1 VSRKPGKEGAGGRK
15 KGDREAEIRE
25 WEAGSRRKA
34 VGDRGAVSRKPGKE
48 GAGGRKK
55 GDRGA

>member
-1 VSRKPGKEGAGGRK
+1 MSRKPGKEGAGGRK

-34 VGDRGAVSRKPGKE
+34 VGSRRSRDGSKE
-48 GAGGRKK
+48 QEE
-55 GDRGA
+55 